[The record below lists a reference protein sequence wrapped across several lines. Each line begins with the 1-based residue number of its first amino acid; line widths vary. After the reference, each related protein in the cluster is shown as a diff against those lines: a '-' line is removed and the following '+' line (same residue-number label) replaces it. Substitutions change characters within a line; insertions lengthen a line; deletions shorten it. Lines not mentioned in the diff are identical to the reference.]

1 MSDQESKLLGK
12 CHACEG
18 TVSKKAKTCPH
29 CGQKKPF
36 KSKSGGV
43 GTWILIIFAG
53 FVTISILNDVN
64 PSGSV
69 SSSSASA
76 GSNYSDTS
84 KQQNWILVSQDGV
97 RNHLKDPGS
106 AKFKDSFFTIWKD
119 TPVVCGYVNSK
130 NSMGGY
136 SGFQRFVASG
146 DSIAYLEEE
155 VADFSNV
162 WREMC
167 QK

>member
-1 MSDQESKLLGK
+1 MSDQENKLLGQ
-12 CHACEG
+12 CHACGG
-18 TVSKKAKTCPH
+18 TVSKKAKVCPH

-36 KSKSGGV
+36 KHKSGI

-53 FVTISILNDVN
+53 LVTISILTDAQDQVGNA
-64 PSGSV
+64 

-76 GSNYSDTS
+76 GNYSDTS
-84 KQQNWILVSQDGV
+84 KQQNWIMVSQDGV

-106 AKFKDSFFTIWKD
+106 AKFKDSFFTIWKE
-119 TPVVCGYVNSK
+119 TPVVCGHVNSK

-155 VADFSNV
+155 VADFNNV